1 MSTRTFAMLA
11 TKMLTFG
18 NVFGHIQCSDFRD
31 DVSEPIPRKRS
42 NGLIYLEA
50 MHNPKTKWIQGS
62 NLAQAYN
69 AGFAVEPMPDN
80 VQ

>member
-1 MSTRTFAMLA
+1 MCICSSESEHFDGVSVSTRTFAMLA

-31 DVSEPIPRKRS
+31 DISEPIPRKRS

-50 MHNPKTKWIQGS
+50 MHKP
-62 NLAQAYN
+62 
-69 AGFAVEPMPDN
+69 
-80 VQ
+80 